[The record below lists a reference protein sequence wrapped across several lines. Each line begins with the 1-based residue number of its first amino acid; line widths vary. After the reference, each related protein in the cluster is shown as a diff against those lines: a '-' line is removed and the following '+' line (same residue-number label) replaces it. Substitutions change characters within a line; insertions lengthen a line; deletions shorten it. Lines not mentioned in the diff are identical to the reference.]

1 MKIEINSELKYKGS
15 AFLRPLVLQTKEAA
29 DN

>member
-1 MKIEINSELKYKGS
+1 MKLSGS
-15 AFLRPLVLQTKEAA
+15 DEVKNKVQAFLNPLVLQTKEAA